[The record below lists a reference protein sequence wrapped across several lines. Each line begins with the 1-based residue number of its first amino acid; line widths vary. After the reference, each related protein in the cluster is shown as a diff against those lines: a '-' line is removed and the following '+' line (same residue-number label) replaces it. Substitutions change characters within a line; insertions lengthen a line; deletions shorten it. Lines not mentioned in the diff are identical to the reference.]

1 MRRSAAAVGLGAAL
15 LPACARVAPV
25 SRPSPD
31 GQARVYEVAALRFEA
46 PGDWR
51 AEGDPR
57 KVKLTSPAG
66 DGVVEAR
73 AIEASGP
80 PAACLARAEESL
92 SRGAVGLD
100 GVRRHPSS
108 FAGQKAVAQEADA
121 RGWHGW
127 AWAMCAGGEQ
137 YRVSVSG
144 KAPVSREV
152 VDVQRRVVAT
162 AHLGRAP

>member
-1 MRRSAAAVGLGAAL
+1 MRRAVFAAALGAAL
-15 LPACARVAPV
+15 LPACARVSPV
-25 SRPSPD
+25 SSPTPD

-51 AEGDPR
+51 VEGDSR

-73 AIEASGP
+73 AVEAAGS
-80 PAACLARAEESL
+80 PAACLARAEDSL
-92 SRGAVGLD
+92 SRGAGGLD

-127 AWAMCAGGEQ
+127 AWALCAGGEQ

-144 KAPVSREV
+144 RAPVSREI
-152 VDVQRRVVAT
+152 VDVQRQLVAT
-162 AHLGRAP
+162 ARLRRTP